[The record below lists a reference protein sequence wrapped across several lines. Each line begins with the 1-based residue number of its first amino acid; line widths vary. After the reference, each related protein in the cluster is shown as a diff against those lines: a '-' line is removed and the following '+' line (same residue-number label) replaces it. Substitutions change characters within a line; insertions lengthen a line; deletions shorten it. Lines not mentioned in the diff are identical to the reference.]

1 MKTIEKNWVT
11 SGYTDELK
19 SNITDYLHNYIT
31 QINSTFS
38 ELEVEFEL
46 EMKDDVFCIE
56 LITYF
61 TELIN
66 ELIYKQI
73 YPIIDN
79 ILTQSKNNKLSNS
92 TDIITNIKLFYY
104 YTSILIRSTEY
115 FDECLIKEQS
125 ISLVTVEI
133 KNNIERKL
141 DEIFSLF
148 YNIYVFRIVKEIK
161 IIYINKEFI
170 YLKTFLEKFSIIL
183 NEFFGNITD
192 ELMKYK
198 LFENKL
204 IKFIIY
210 VYLYVVLVL
219 VLSIPPIEEKGDV
232 VFVDFFINIFNQVF
246 KLKDVKMFIDLHE
259 SIK

>member
-92 TDIITNIKLFYY
+92 TVTKL
-104 YTSILIRSTEY
+104 ILCSFIRHSSKY
-115 FDECLIKEQS
+115 SVDLIK
-125 ISLVTVEI
+125 
-133 KNNIERKL
+133 IE
-141 DEIFSLF
+141 
-148 YNIYVFRIVKEIK
+148 V
-161 IIYINKEFI
+161 
-170 YLKTFLEKFSIIL
+170 
-183 NEFFGNITD
+183 
-192 ELMKYK
+192 
-198 LFENKL
+198 
-204 IKFIIY
+204 
-210 VYLYVVLVL
+210 
-219 VLSIPPIEEKGDV
+219 
-232 VFVDFFINIFNQVF
+232 
-246 KLKDVKMFIDLHE
+246 
-259 SIK
+259 